1 MGNKMIES
9 NWSTD
14 HWFSDNND
22 DYIEAL
28 KNLDLENFYLEQIKH

>member
-1 MGNKMIES
+1 MIES